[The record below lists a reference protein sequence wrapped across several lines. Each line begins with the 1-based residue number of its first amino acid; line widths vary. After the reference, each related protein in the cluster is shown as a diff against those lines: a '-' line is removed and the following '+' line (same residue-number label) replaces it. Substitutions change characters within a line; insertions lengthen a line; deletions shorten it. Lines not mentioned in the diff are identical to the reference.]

1 MSREAITILTELE
14 DSIRQRRADAA
25 AASKTAVAAVQ
36 AEGEKLVQD
45 AAAKADSEIS
55 ALRRKTE
62 DTAREQARMKAE
74 QLENRKAALKARAD
88 TQSAKAVALIV
99 ERIVNG

>member
-25 AASKTAVAAVQ
+25 AASKTAVAAAQ

-45 AAAKADSEIS
+45 AAAKADAEIS

-62 DTAREQARMKAE
+62 DPGREQARMKAE